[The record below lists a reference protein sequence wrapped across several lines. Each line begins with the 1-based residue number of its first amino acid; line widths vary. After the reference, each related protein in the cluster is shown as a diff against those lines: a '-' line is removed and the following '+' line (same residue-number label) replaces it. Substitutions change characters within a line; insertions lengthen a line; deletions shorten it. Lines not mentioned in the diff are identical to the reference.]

1 MPGISTS
8 GNPSTDDFNLG
19 RGIVYASALD
29 ANDLPVG
36 FRDLGNA
43 TAFSTEVT
51 TEYLEHRSMRSGLTD
66 VDRRVLTSRDTNV
79 SFTLD
84 EYTNFD
90 NLALFLMGDAVAYT
104 NPCVAGFTSAEL
116 VAPGGVTSS
125 SKGKWF
131 DLFNPNVD
139 SNARIYDVKTANLT
153 LTSTNATPV
162 TLVDGTDYVLDAEIG
177 RVQLLDSSEI
187 GDIISDGE
195 GIDIAYTAD
204 TTAKGVDEV
213 RGLTQDSIRVAIKFI
228 GVNPANNDQKIEHHF
243 HVVEINP
250 DGATEMISDDW
261 TTFGF
266 SGKAIASSHV
276 DANAPV
282 VRSRLVVPA

>member
-8 GNPSTDDFNLG
+8 GNPSTDDYNLG

-51 TEYLEHRSMRSGLTD
+51 TEYLEHRAMRSGLTD

-90 NLALFLMGDAVAYT
+90 NLALFLMGDTATHA
-104 NPCVAGFTSAEL
+104 NPSVDGVTEAEWIS
-116 VAPGGVTSS
+116 PGGVTAS

-131 DLFNPNVD
+131 DLFDPAVGVND
-139 SNARIYDVKTANLT
+139 RLYDVKTANLT

-162 TLVDGTDYVLDAEIG
+162 TLVDGTDYVLDAEMG
-177 RVQLLDSSEI
+177 RVQLLDSTEI
-187 GDIISDGE
+187 GVIISGGE
-195 GIDIAYTAD
+195 GIDLAYTAD
-204 TTAKGVDEV
+204 GTAKAVHEV

-228 GVNPANNDQKIEHHF
+228 GANPANNDQKVEHHF